1 MEQHDIDFRECIDRC
16 HSRTN
21 PPPFDQ
27 DEEAMVSILSFRL
40 RGAHMKTGNR
50 GARHLLPAPL
60 PSSEEV
66 RNIYRLSTEFNDR
79 IINRTRNWR
88 GREALN
94 RRDLWMADPDYRGG
108 TVPPP
113 LPVLQP
119 RRAEGRPTRPAQPS
133 TSPPGEWGRP
143 QATPSGDSSPDSN
156 TGHSGQG
163 RGQGD
168 SWLGQQGWGDWAEW
182 RDWEQQQQP
191 HS

>member
-1 MEQHDIDFRECIDRC
+1 MPL
-16 HSRTN
+16 TN

-94 RRDLWMADPDYRGG
+94 RRDLWMADPDY
-108 TVPPP
+108 
-113 LPVLQP
+113 
-119 RRAEGRPTRPAQPS
+119 
-133 TSPPGEWGRP
+133 
-143 QATPSGDSSPDSN
+143 
-156 TGHSGQG
+156 
-163 RGQGD
+163 
-168 SWLGQQGWGDWAEW
+168 
-182 RDWEQQQQP
+182 
-191 HS
+191 